1 MKLKLL
7 LTEAERQRA
16 RTRIVLNF
24 YGVILVVTLLYGAIV
39 AVHYLLGWW

>member
-1 MKLKLL
+1 MKLKLF

-24 YGVILVVTLLYGAIV
+24 FGIMLVALLLYGAAV
-39 AVHYLLGWW
+39 AVHYLFARW

>member
-1 MKLKLL
+1 MRFKLF

-24 YGVILVVTLLYGAIV
+24 FGVMLVVVLLYGAAV
-39 AVHYLLGWW
+39 AIHYLLGW

>member
-39 AVHYLLGWW
+39 AVHYLFGWW